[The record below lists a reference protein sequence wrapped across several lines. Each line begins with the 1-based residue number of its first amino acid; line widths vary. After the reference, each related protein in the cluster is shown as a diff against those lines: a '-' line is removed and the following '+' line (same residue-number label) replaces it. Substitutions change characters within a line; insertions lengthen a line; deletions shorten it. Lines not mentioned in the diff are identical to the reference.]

1 HGDVNRAK
9 RSIVL
14 DLKKPEGLEVF
25 WALVDSADV
34 VVQNFRK
41 GVAERLGI
49 GYEQVRARRPDIGYA
64 SLNCY
69 GHDGPFADR
78 AGHEQIA
85 QAVTGMQD
93 RYRLPD
99 GMPQTQRYAV
109 NDYGTGYL
117 GAYAVSLALLHRA
130 RTGQG
135 QHVDAAL

>member
-1 HGDVNRAK
+1 LAGPTCGRTLAEHGADVIKIEAPDRPPMGAFHGDVNRAK

-14 DLKKPEGLEVF
+14 DLKKPEGLEAF

-49 GYEQVRARRPDIGYA
+49 GYEQVRARKPDIVYA

-69 GHDGPFADR
+69 GHDGPLADR

-85 QAVTGMQD
+85 QA
-93 RYRLPD
+93 
-99 GMPQTQRYAV
+99 A
-109 NDYGTGYL
+109 
-117 GAYAVSLALLHRA
+117 
-130 RTGQG
+130 
-135 QHVDAAL
+135 